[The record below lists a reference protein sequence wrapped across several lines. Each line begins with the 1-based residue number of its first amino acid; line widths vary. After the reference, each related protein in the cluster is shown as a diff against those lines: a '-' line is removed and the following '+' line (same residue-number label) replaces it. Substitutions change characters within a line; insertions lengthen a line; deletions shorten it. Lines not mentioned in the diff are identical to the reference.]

1 MPSLEPLFRAGPVI
15 TLHAA
20 AAVTALVLG
29 IVQLARR
36 KGTPGH
42 RALGW
47 LWIALMA
54 VVAGGS
60 FFVNTLRQLG
70 PFSWIHLL
78 SITTLVFLVTGVS
91 HARAGR
97 VEAHRWTMISLFL
110 GALVVAGLFT
120 LVPGRIMHHVVFG
133 N

>member
-1 MPSLEPLFRAGPVI
+1 MPNLQPLLDAGPIIAV
-15 TLHAA
+15 HAMA
-20 AAVTALVLG
+20 AGAALVLG
-29 IVQLARR
+29 IVQLAGR
-36 KGTPGH
+36 KGTAGH
-42 RALGW
+42 RARGW
-47 LWIALMA
+47 AWIALMV

-60 FFVNTLRQLG
+60 FLIHKGRQLG

-78 SITTLVFLVTGVS
+78 SINALVFLVIGVL

-97 VEAHRWTMISLFL
+97 IEAHRWTMISLFF